1 MRFARPTLPTVLSAL
16 ALAFALATY
25 AAPRAAGS
33 AETTTPATR
42 SDSVRAVENR
52 ALLFT
57 PAARIKALE
66 DHSDEQDAKIQRLEH
81 DLAVLSALKSHSHTY
96 SPSPGFGIVNLP
108 TLRTM
113 MDRMDP
119 SDRKATFLVAW
130 DGVRQQS
137 SPLQTGPPILGSP

>member
-1 MRFARPTLPTVLSAL
+1 MPFARPTLPTVLSAT

-33 AETTTPATR
+33 AESTTPAQR
-42 SDSVRAVENR
+42 PDSIRAADNHS
-52 ALLFT
+52 LLFT

-66 DHSDEQDAKIQRLEH
+66 DQSDAQDAKIQRLERE
-81 DLAVLSALKSHSHTY
+81 LAALSALKSHSHAY

-108 TLRTM
+108 TLKTM

-119 SDRKATFLVAW
+119 SDRNATFLVAW
-130 DGVRQQS
+130 GGVRQRS
-137 SPLQTGPPILGSP
+137 SPPQTGPPILGSP